1 MGVVLAR
8 VDERLIHGQVATA
21 WLKSYLVDMII
32 VVDDESANDEL
43 QTMLLKMAAS
53 GTVQTEVCTIDGAVD
68 IINENINKKI
78 FLCAKSPLVYRELM
92 DKGIKIPNIN
102 IGGIYAREERKQY
115 YSTVFLTE
123 EEKDIILS
131 LETYDT
137 KVEYRMVPNSNEID
151 IIEELKRLED

>member
-21 WLKSYLVDMII
+21 WLKSYLVDVII

-53 GTVQTEVCTIDGAVD
+53 GTVQTEVCTLKQAVE
-68 IINENINKKI
+68 IINENINRKI
-78 FLCAKSPLVYRELM
+78 FLCAKSPLVYRQLM
-92 DKGIKIPNIN
+92 DQGIKIPNIN
-102 IGGIYAREERKQY
+102 IGGIYAKEQRKQY

-151 IIEELKRLED
+151 IIKELKRGEV